1 VNIYNRY
8 TTQDFQ
14 YAHQVM
20 TADWDFTD
28 YDDFM
33 TKHGPKTKTR
43 DYALFAMMAIYY
55 EGSGVIVEQDLIEL
69 NLVDTLLHNNIQRFW
84 LKMEPVILEYRK
96 RRGTPYGAVMDYP
109 LFDSLERLYQ
119 STQQIGQ
126 QITINA

>member
-1 VNIYNRY
+1 
-8 TTQDFQ
+8 
-14 YAHQVM
+14 M

-33 TKHGPKTKTR
+33 MKHGPKTKTR
-43 DYALFAMMAIYY
+43 DYALFAMMATYY

-84 LKMEPVILEYRK
+84 LKMEPIILEYRK

-119 STQQIGQ
+119 ST
-126 QITINA
+126 